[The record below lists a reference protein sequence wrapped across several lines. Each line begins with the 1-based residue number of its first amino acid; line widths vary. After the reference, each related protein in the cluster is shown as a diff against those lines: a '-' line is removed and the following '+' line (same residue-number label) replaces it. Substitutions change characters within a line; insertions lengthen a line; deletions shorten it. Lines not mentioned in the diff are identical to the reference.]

1 MCGIVGFINKEKDKK
16 KTITEMA
23 EKINHRGPDGEGF
36 YVDENIALGHKRLAI
51 IDINLGVQPIYNED
65 KNLVIIFNGEIY
77 NYKNLKIELGTLGHK
92 FKSDCDTEVIIHG
105 YEQWGTNVVNHLRG
119 MFAFAIWN
127 KTKEELF
134 MARDP
139 LGIKP

>member
-51 IDINLGVQPIYNED
+51 IDINRGVQP
-65 KNLVIIFNGEIY
+65 L
-77 NYKNLKIELGTLGHK
+77 
-92 FKSDCDTEVIIHG
+92 
-105 YEQWGTNVVNHLRG
+105 
-119 MFAFAIWN
+119 
-127 KTKEELF
+127 
-134 MARDP
+134 
-139 LGIKP
+139 